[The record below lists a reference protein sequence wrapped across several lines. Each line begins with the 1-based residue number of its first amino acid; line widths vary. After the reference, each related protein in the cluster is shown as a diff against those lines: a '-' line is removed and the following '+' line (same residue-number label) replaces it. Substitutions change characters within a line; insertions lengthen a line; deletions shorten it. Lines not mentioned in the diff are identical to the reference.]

1 MRPGR
6 TRVCPVCL
14 PLWGTGVIYSN
25 VSLNVCY
32 LQAPSAPSRFREG
45 DRLGGTAGKTR
56 HTMKKRI
63 VHTLLGLA
71 VVLFA
76 AAAAG
81 VELENLKGR
90 IVGQQCAEK
99 GKIGECYLKWA
110 NPIVFWT
117 EEGDTYAI
125 APAGSGIQQE
135 RLDEAYGL
143 AGGVYGQK
151 VPGAQCVR

>member
-1 MRPGR
+1 
-6 TRVCPVCL
+6 
-14 PLWGTGVIYSN
+14 
-25 VSLNVCY
+25 
-32 LQAPSAPSRFREG
+32 
-45 DRLGGTAGKTR
+45 
-56 HTMKKRI
+56 MKKRI
-63 VHTLLGLA
+63 VHTLLGIA

-110 NPIVFWT
+110 DTMVFWT
-117 EEGDTYAI
+117 EEGDSYAI
-125 APAGSGIQQE
+125 DLAASGIKQE

-143 AGGVYGQK
+143 EVDLYGK
-151 VPGAQCVR
+151 IVPGDKGERVQISQLNILKPPGAKEFFKG

>member
-1 MRPGR
+1 
-6 TRVCPVCL
+6 
-14 PLWGTGVIYSN
+14 
-25 VSLNVCY
+25 
-32 LQAPSAPSRFREG
+32 
-45 DRLGGTAGKTR
+45 
-56 HTMKKRI
+56 MKKRI
-63 VHTLLGLA
+63 IHTVLGFA
-71 VVLFA
+71 VALFG

-81 VELENLKGR
+81 VELEKFKGR

-125 APAGSGIQQE
+125 DLAGSGIKQE

-143 AGGVYGQK
+143 EVELYGKITPGEKGDRVQISQLNILK
-151 VPGAQCVR
+151 PPGAKEFFKG

>member
-1 MRPGR
+1 
-6 TRVCPVCL
+6 
-14 PLWGTGVIYSN
+14 
-25 VSLNVCY
+25 
-32 LQAPSAPSRFREG
+32 
-45 DRLGGTAGKTR
+45 
-56 HTMKKRI
+56 MKKRI

-125 APAGSGIQQE
+125 DLAGSGIQQE

-143 AGGVYGQK
+143 EVELYGK
-151 VPGAQCVR
+151 IVPGDKGDRVQISQLNILKPPGAKEFFKG